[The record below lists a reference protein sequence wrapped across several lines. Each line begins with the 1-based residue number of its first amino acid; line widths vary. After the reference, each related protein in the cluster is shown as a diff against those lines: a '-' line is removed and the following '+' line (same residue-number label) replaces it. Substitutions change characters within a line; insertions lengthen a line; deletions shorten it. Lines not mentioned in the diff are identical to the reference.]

1 MKKVQ
6 TEEIL
11 EMKTILKFEQ
21 KLQRQTP
28 LTEYKKRQK
37 KIEDWIEEMYSL
49 KKILAQNI
57 QEIWDIMWR
66 PNNRNIG
73 RRNSK
78 AQKIF

>member
-37 KIEDWIEEMYSL
+37 KIED
-49 KKILAQNI
+49 
-57 QEIWDIMWR
+57 
-66 PNNRNIG
+66 
-73 RRNSK
+73 
-78 AQKIF
+78 